1 MDRPSAMA
9 VPTWPRGL
17 GASAQYLWLCRWV
30 FQTLSG
36 IGHVLIRGHL
46 VPIAGRIC
54 MDQFMVDLTSFPDI
68 QEGDEAIL
76 FGEGLSVDELARLI
90 GTINYEM
97 VCMVSKRVPRIIK

>member
-9 VPTWPRGL
+9 VPTWPRG
-17 GASAQYLWLCRWV
+17 
-30 FQTLSG
+30 
-36 IGHVLIRGHL
+36 HVLIRGHL
-46 VPIAGRIC
+46 GPIAGRIC
-54 MDQFMVDLTSFPDI
+54 MDQFMVDPTSFPDI